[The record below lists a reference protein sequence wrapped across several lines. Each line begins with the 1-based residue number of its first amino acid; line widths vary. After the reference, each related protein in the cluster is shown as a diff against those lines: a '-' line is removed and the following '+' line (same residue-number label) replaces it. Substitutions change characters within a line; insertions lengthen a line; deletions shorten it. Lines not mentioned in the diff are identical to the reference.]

1 MSTQTVPDNPV
12 QSLPRVLGF
21 WMAVCV
27 VIGTVIGSGIFK
39 KPQAVSEGVP
49 EFGLVMSV
57 WVLGGLLALMGGMV
71 LAEVA
76 VLYPRAGGNY
86 VFLKESYG
94 RWAGFLFGWVE
105 FWIIRSA
112 SIAALATIFSESL
125 HDVIRAA
132 QGTTAEIIPFWPRQL
147 VTCGVIGGLALVNAR
162 GTRLGGGLQ
171 VFLTVV
177 KALSLLAILA
187 LPFVV
192 WALVQ
197 NPSALP
203 EFSRLPPVWP
213 SDWGAV
219 NWSKF
224 GGALVGVLWA
234 YHGWMNIA
242 PVAEEI
248 KNPSR
253 NLPLALIIGVL
264 ALIALYLGANVAY
277 YLVLPREE
285 IAVAKET
292 TVFNVFSVRLLGAIG
307 GMVASAAVMTS
318 VFGALNGNLLVGP
331 RLLFAMSRDRLAP
344 RPLSQVHAIF
354 QTPTPAILVLTTWSI
369 IVVVV
374 AAALTKFRLPVPNL
388 FGYDLDLN
396 VPEGKALFDVVTD
409 FAMFGAVTFETLAVA
424 SIFIVRW
431 RYPVKQVAL
440 PYRCRLYPLLPLL
453 YVSIMALVLFNMFTT
468 QRTEALVG
476 LGFIAAGAAVYAVV
490 RGRMAGEGV
499 TVGDGQT

>member
-1 MSTQTVPDNPV
+1 
-12 QSLPRVLGF
+12 
-21 WMAVCV
+21 
-27 VIGTVIGSGIFK
+27 
-39 KPQAVSEGVP
+39 
-49 EFGLVMSV
+49 
-57 WVLGGLLALMGGMV
+57 
-71 LAEVA
+71 
-76 VLYPRAGGNY
+76 
-86 VFLKESYG
+86 
-94 RWAGFLFGWVE
+94 
-105 FWIIRSA
+105 
-112 SIAALATIFSESL
+112 
-125 HDVIRAA
+125 
-132 QGTTAEIIPFWPRQL
+132 
-147 VTCGVIGGLALVNAR
+147 
-162 GTRLGGGLQ
+162 
-171 VFLTVV
+171 
-177 KALSLLAILA
+177 
-187 LPFVV
+187 
-192 WALVQ
+192 
-197 NPSALP
+197 
-203 EFSRLPPVWP
+203 
-213 SDWGAV
+213 
-219 NWSKF
+219 
-224 GGALVGVLWA
+224 
-234 YHGWMNIA
+234 
-242 PVAEEI
+242 
-248 KNPSR
+248 
-253 NLPLALIIGVL
+253 
-264 ALIALYLGANVAY
+264 
-277 YLVLPREE
+277 
-285 IAVAKET
+285 VAKET

-431 RYPVKQVAL
+431 RYPVNQVAL

>member
-1 MSTQTVPDNPV
+1 
-12 QSLPRVLGF
+12 
-21 WMAVCV
+21 MAVCV

-125 HDVIRAA
+125 HDVFRAA
-132 QGTTAEIIPFWPRQL
+132 QGTTAEVIPFWPRQAI
-147 VTCGVIGGLALVNAR
+147 TCGVIAGLALLNAR
-162 GTRLGGGLQ
+162 GTRLGGGVQ

-187 LPFVV
+187 LPFAV

-197 NPSALP
+197 NPPAVP

-213 SDWGAV
+213 ADWAAV
-219 NWSKF
+219 NWSKY

-253 NLPLALIIGVL
+253 NLPLALILGVL
-264 ALIALYLGANVAY
+264 ALIALYVGANVAY
-277 YLVLPREE
+277 YLILPREE
-285 IAVAKET
+285 IVAAKNT
-292 TVFNVFSVRLLGAIG
+292 NVFNVFSLRLLGSIG
-307 GMVASAAVMTS
+307 SMVASAAVMTS

-344 RPLSQVHAIF
+344 SPLSHVHANF
-354 QTPTPAILVLTTWSI
+354 QTPTPAILVLTAWSI
-369 IVVVV
+369 TIVLA
-374 AAALTKFRLPVPNL
+374 AAALKEYRLPVPHVY
-388 FGYDLDLN
+388 GYDLDLN
-396 VPEGKALFDVVTD
+396 VPENKSLFDIMTD
-409 FAMFGAVTFETLAVA
+409 FAMFGAVIFETLAVA
-424 SIFIVRW
+424 SIFIVRR
-431 RYPVKQVAL
+431 RYPVNDVAL
-440 PYRCRLYPLLPLL
+440 PYRCRLYPLLPIL
-453 YVSIMALVLFNMFTT
+453 YVGIMALVLVNMFTT

-476 LGFIAAGAAVYAVV
+476 LGFIAAGGAVYAIV
-490 RGRMAGEGV
+490 RRSM
-499 TVGDGQT
+499 